1 MHKEDIKTYDLSTPL
16 FAKCDRKDGR
26 LLAVYTYLPTEET
39 DFDYNV
45 IKPFR
50 KFTTYTLLNDGSNV
64 TFPLFMM
71 LQETYPN
78 KQFGRL
84 VYDINKVITCKGKL
98 KAKIKLAT
106 FADKFDSLGLIEVD
120 ESDFGTEIIPP
131 EIEERQC
138 KEAIFNTF
146 LKNNVLQCID
156 DMKKVAQFENSEDN
170 LSSMHTCV
178 DSYGRF
184 IFTNELREYLLR
196 KGVQTWINENFKE
209 LGIELNNLE
218 KIKVGSDY
226 ACLAITDCDF
236 NVKGD

>member
-1 MHKEDIKTYDLSTPL
+1 MHKEDIKTYNLSTPL
-16 FAKCDRKDGR
+16 FAKCDKKDGR

-50 KFTTYTLLNDGSNV
+50 KFTTYTLLNDDSNV
-64 TFPLFMM
+64 TFPLFTM
-71 LQETYPN
+71 LHEAYPN

-84 VYDINKVITCKGKL
+84 LYDINKAVTCKGKL

-131 EIEERQC
+131 EIEERQY

-156 DMKKVAQFENSEDN
+156 DMKKVAQFENSEDS

-226 ACLAITDCDF
+226 ACLTITDCDF
-236 NVKGD
+236 NVK